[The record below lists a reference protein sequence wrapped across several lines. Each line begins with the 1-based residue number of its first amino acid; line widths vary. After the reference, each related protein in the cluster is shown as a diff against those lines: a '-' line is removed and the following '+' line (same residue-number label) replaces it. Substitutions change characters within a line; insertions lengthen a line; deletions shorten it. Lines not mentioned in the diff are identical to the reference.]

1 VTDYFDLKYLEEIS
15 EVYNECMTLAT
26 HYQIGIP
33 KIDMMDT
40 LEYIR
45 DNVIIYDP
53 AGEEDETDHGES
65 Y

>member
-1 VTDYFDLKYLEEIS
+1 MK
-15 EVYNECMTLAT
+15 LAT

-53 AGEEDETDHGES
+53 AGEEDETDHEES